1 MNSTGKYDEQ
11 QQQTFIQS
19 ENALLRE
26 NLLIFPVCVI
36 RNICIRKLSH
46 LTISSPFISINQKM
60 HKNHSSF

>member
-11 QQQTFIQS
+11 QQQTLIQS

-46 LTISSPFISINQKM
+46 FKSFHFNKS
-60 HKNHSSF
+60 KNA